1 MANPIDERLKDISEI
16 RSLMERSSKFLSL
29 SGLSGVSAGI
39 VAFFGAALAYWKTQ
53 QPEAA
58 NLTRELVHFLVTD
71 AALVLIVAVSLTVFF
86 SMRLAKKKN
95 LPFWTDTAKYLLA
108 DLVIPL
114 IAAGILLAI
123 LYKQGVLVY
132 LAPLSLVFYGL
143 ALLNASKYTFRAV
156 RYLALSE
163 IVLGLFAMALL
174 DWQLWFWAFG
184 FGILHIVYGI
194 FGYWKFEK

>member
-39 VAFFGAALAYWKTQ
+39 VALFGAALAYWKTQ

-58 NLTRELVHFLVTD
+58 NLTRELVHFLVAD

-114 IAAGILLAI
+114 IAAAILLAI

-156 RYLALSE
+156 RYLAISE
-163 IVLGLFAMALL
+163 IVLGLLAMALL

-184 FGILHIVYGI
+184 FGILHIGYGI

>member
-1 MANPIDERLKDISEI
+1 MQEFDQHLKDISEI
-16 RSLMERSSKFLSL
+16 RSMMERSSKFLSL

-39 VAFFGAALAYWKTQ
+39 VALAGAAVAYWKTQ

-58 NLTRELVHFLVTD
+58 NLTRELVHFLVAD
-71 AALVLIVAVSLTVFF
+71 AALVLVIAVSLTVFF
-86 SMRLAKKKN
+86 SIRLARKKN
-95 LPFWTDTAKYLLA
+95 LPFWNNTARFLLA

-114 IAAGILLAI
+114 ITAGIVMAI
-123 LYKQGVLVY
+123 LYKQNMMVY

-156 RYLALSE
+156 RYLAVSE
-163 IVLGLFAMALL
+163 VVLGLFALIWL

-184 FGILHIVYGI
+184 FGVLHIAYGI
-194 FGYWKFEK
+194 FGYWKLEK